1 MTCNTKHT
9 GTQYCSWASFQPVLT
24 VGHPFSP
31 SLPLGILSA
40 RPCRWASFQPVRQQS
55 VQNNT
60 KLMQNSVKIDTKSCQ
75 NWCNI
80 LSKLMQNSVKIDAK
94 FYQNHSKN
102 PSKPNQKKR
111 WAPLS
116 ARTYRWASFQ
126 PVLTAGHPFSPYVN
140 IFATLMIVTVDS
152 TILPLTKGDWLHNRQ
167 QQSQNLAA
175 LCLYHD
181 RDSHNTCTHS
191 IHLRQAAIFHIF
203 ACSKILSGCFR
214 SPRRSCGNRFLCFG
228 MWSCA

>member
-1 MTCNTKHT
+1 MTNDMQYKAHGNTILQL
-9 GTQYCSWASFQPVLT
+9 GILSARPYRWASFQPVLT

-94 FYQNHSKN
+94 FRQN
-102 PSKPNQKKR
+102 
-111 WAPLS
+111 
-116 ARTYRWASFQ
+116 
-126 PVLTAGHPFSPYVN
+126 
-140 IFATLMIVTVDS
+140 
-152 TILPLTKGDWLHNRQ
+152 
-167 QQSQNLAA
+167 
-175 LCLYHD
+175 
-181 RDSHNTCTHS
+181 
-191 IHLRQAAIFHIF
+191 
-203 ACSKILSGCFR
+203 
-214 SPRRSCGNRFLCFG
+214 
-228 MWSCA
+228 